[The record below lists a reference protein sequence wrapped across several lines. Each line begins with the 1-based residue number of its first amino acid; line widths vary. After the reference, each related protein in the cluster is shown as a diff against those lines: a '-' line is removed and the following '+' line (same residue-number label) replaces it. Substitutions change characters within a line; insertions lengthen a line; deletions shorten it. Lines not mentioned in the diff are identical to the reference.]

1 MASLENSPS
10 SAFEPAGRL
19 PRALDERIG
28 QSLIVVIALA
38 LVSVPMVPLV
48 LQAFIDRPLYDWD
61 RGFTLK
67 NFRDLFALPEIPT
80 LFADTAF
87 FGLVS
92 ISFSLTFGILFSL
105 LLGRT
110 NVPGRGVLLNL
121 LLWPIFISPLV
132 IGFGA
137 VLTYGPS
144 GWLTGL
150 VMPLTGSAEPW
161 NLYTV
166 TGIGLISGIAMVPLT
181 ILYCI
186 SSALQQDQRLEDA
199 ARVAG
204 AGPMR
209 ILARI
214 TVPLMRPAIVYAT
227 LMNIL
232 AAVEMFAIPL
242 LLGGPVHI
250 QLITTFIYDQGF
262 ENSRPNYG
270 LVASAAL
277 VLMAIVALLIWL
289 QNRLISRSHRF
300 ISIGPKGGR
309 KDLLDLA
316 RLRWP
321 AFAFIVL
328 YLALTIGALGIGL
341 VARSFTL
348 VLSPYVSPLE
358 VLTLENYAD
367 IFRVDTYRRS
377 ILNTLLVAVVGAAVG
392 TALIAAVAL
401 VAQRSQYRL
410 RWLADTAVQLPRA
423 VPGLVVSMGVFY
435 AIIFI
440 PGLGFLNGT
449 LIVLGVAYVIRHLPA
464 GYGIVAPAL
473 LQIAPDFDR
482 AARVAGASWQT
493 TARRIVLPILK
504 PALASCFTLLT
515 VLFLKEYAAAI
526 FLYRPGNEV
535 MSMTM
540 LYAWIPG
547 DTGPVAA
554 LAVIQVLITS
564 GLLWFTTRV
573 FGVKLHG

>member
-1 MASLENSPS
+1 MASPECTTPPAL
-10 SAFEPAGRL
+10 APAGHL
-19 PRALDERIG
+19 PRARDERIG
-28 QSLIVVIALA
+28 QSAILLVALA
-38 LVSVPMVPLV
+38 LVAVPMVPLV
-48 LQAFIDRPLYDWD
+48 LQAFIDRPLYDWAG
-61 RGFTLK
+61 GFTLK
-67 NFRDLFALPEIPT
+67 NFRDLFTLPQIPALA
-80 LFADTAF
+80 ADTAL
-87 FGLVS
+87 FGLIS
-92 ISFSLTFGILFSL
+92 IGFSLGFGILFSL

-144 GWLTGL
+144 GWVTGL
-150 VMPLTGSAEPW
+150 AMSATGAAEPW

-166 TGIGLISGIAMVPLT
+166 TGIGLISGVAMVPLT

-214 TVPLMRPAIVYAT
+214 SVPLMRPAIVSAA
-227 LMNIL
+227 LMNVL
-232 AAVEMFAIPL
+232 AAVEMLAIPL
-242 LLGGPVHI
+242 LLGGPVNI

-270 LVASAAL
+270 LVAAAAL

-289 QNRLISRSHRF
+289 QNRLVSRSHRF
-300 ISIGPKGGR
+300 VSIGPKGGR
-309 KDLLDLA
+309 KDTMNLG
-316 RLRWP
+316 RWRWP
-321 AFAFIVL
+321 AFGFVVF
-328 YLALTIGALGIGL
+328 YLALTIGALGMGL

-348 VLSPYVSPLE
+348 VLSPYVSPLD

-367 IFRVDTYRRS
+367 IFLIDTYRRS
-377 ILNTLLVAVVGAAVG
+377 ILNTLLVAVIGAAVG
-392 TALIAAVAL
+392 TVLIASVAL

-410 RWLADTAVQLPRA
+410 RRVADLVAQLPRA

-440 PGLGFLNGT
+440 PGLGLLNGT
-449 LIVLGVAYVIRHLPA
+449 LIVLGLAYVIRHLPA

-482 AARVAGASWQT
+482 AARVVGASWAT
-493 TARRIVLPILK
+493 TARRIVLPMLK
-504 PALASCFTLLT
+504 PALASCFALLT
-515 VLFLKEYAAAI
+515 ILFLKEYAAAI

-547 DTGPVAA
+547 HTGPVAA
-554 LAVIQVLITS
+554 LAVIQVILTTL
-564 GLLWFTTRV
+564 LLWLTTRI